1 MSTTEPAGL
10 LGSLRRLLAGAVET
24 AQVRLDLLAVELEQ
38 EKRRLLEALMLAAGA
53 LLLLGVG
60 LVLAVALLLMLLQ
73 EGYRL
78 AALALLTAAF
88 LGGAGMLLRLAR
100 DRLASPGGLAAA
112 SRAEL
117 ARDRQS
123 LAGGV
128 APVQPNAGGLEPQPT
143 ARAAARA
150 GEERRG

>member
-1 MSTTEPAGL
+1 MSSTDSPGL

-78 AALALLTAAF
+78 AALALLTLAF
-88 LGGAGMLLRLAR
+88 LGGAWMLVRLAR
-100 DRLASPGGLAAA
+100 DRLASPGGVAAA

-117 ARDRQS
+117 ARDRRS
-123 LAGGV
+123 LAGGSV
-128 APVQPNAGGLEPQPT
+128 VVPPPAAGSQPQS
-143 ARAAARA
+143 AARA